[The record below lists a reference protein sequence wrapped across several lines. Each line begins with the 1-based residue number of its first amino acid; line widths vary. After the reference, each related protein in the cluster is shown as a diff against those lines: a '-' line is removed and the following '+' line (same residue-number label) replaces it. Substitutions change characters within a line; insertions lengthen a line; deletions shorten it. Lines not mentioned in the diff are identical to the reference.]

1 MRPRSLRAVQ
11 IALWFVTS
19 ATRTRESKLQ
29 RRLRS
34 IGGPALSIALLS
46 LAVACPAAIG
56 ARSEYGKL
64 VAQGKL
70 DATGTPKASF
80 HGVRPA
86 RVFWL
91 VVTNPAGPSLGVTWS
106 VSCSNP
112 AHKASGGAT
121 GEATIA
127 HGHWAKRVRADWI
140 KHPSYCSGRV
150 EGLTDSGSLKIRVY
164 AE

>member
-1 MRPRSLRAVQ
+1 MRPRPSRAVQ
-11 IALWFVTS
+11 IALWLVTS
-19 ATRTRESKLQ
+19 ATRIRESKLQ

-34 IGGPALSIALLS
+34 IGVRTLSVALLS
-46 LAVACPAAIG
+46 FAVACPAALG
-56 ARSEYGKL
+56 AQGEYGKL
-64 VAQGKL
+64 IAQGKL
-70 DATGTPKASF
+70 GAGGTPKASF

-106 VSCSNP
+106 VSCSDP

-150 EGLTDSGSLKIRVY
+150 EGLTGSGPLKIRVF